1 MQDRLKAGR
10 GRLEAAREALTLLC
24 EPVQPPKGELQH
36 IHYFCGNTEVPA
48 DLAQHEPQRVALY
61 KAVAALVRAYASISD
76 NLPDAGYSPAETKAI
91 EQELTRAVA
100 LRAVIRQA
108 SGETLD
114 LKAYEADMR
123 HLIDTYIKAEEART
137 ISDFGEMGLIDVI
150 VKSGIA
156 AAIASLPRGVQAN
169 RGAVA
174 ETIANNVR
182 SKILREHLHDPA
194 FYDKMSRLLSEVLAD
209 LKAKRIDY
217 EEFLK
222 RWQRWLSR
230 CRPGKPTTPR
240 SRCAEAPDCER
251 STTRSSPR
259 RQRVWRS
266 GRPRRRDV
274 CMRNP
279 ALGRAQ
285 RIDASLR
292 GSAPNGWRGFLP
304 KEQEV
309 KRLIYEVVQDT
320 ALVERL
326 FAVIKVQAEY

>member
-1 MQDRLKAGR
+1 M
-10 GRLEAAREALTLLC
+10 
-24 EPVQPPKGELQH
+24 
-36 IHYFCGNTEVPA
+36 
-48 DLAQHEPQRVALY
+48 ALY
-61 KAVAALVRAYASISD
+61 KAVAALVRSYASISD
-76 NLPDAGYSPAETKAI
+76 NLPEAGYSPAETKAI

-100 LRAVIRQA
+100 LREVIRQA

-123 HLIDTYIKAEEART
+123 HLTDTYIKAEEART
-137 ISDFGEMGLIDVI
+137 ISDFGDMGLLDVI

-156 AAIASLPRGVQAN
+156 AAIASLPRGVQSD

-194 FYDKMSRLLSEVLAD
+194 FYEKMSRLLTEVLAD
-209 LKAKRIDY
+209 LKAKRLDY

-222 RWQRWLSR
+222 RVATLAGQVHAGRADDTPEPLRRS
-230 CRPGKPTTPR
+230 PGLRAIYNTLVAASVTGV
-240 SRCAEAPDCER
+240 AER
-251 STTRSSPR
+251 SPADG
-259 RQRVWRS
+259 WREAD
-266 GRPRRRDV
+266 PPLD
-274 CMRNP
+274 
-279 ALGRAQ
+279 RAQ

-292 GSAPNGWRGFLP
+292 ERAPNGWRGFLP

-309 KRLIYEVVQDT
+309 KRLIYEVAQDT

>member
-1 MQDRLKAGR
+1 M
-10 GRLEAAREALTLLC
+10 
-24 EPVQPPKGELQH
+24 
-36 IHYFCGNTEVPA
+36 
-48 DLAQHEPQRVALY
+48 ALY
-61 KAVAALVRAYASISD
+61 KAVAALVRSYASISD
-76 NLPDAGYSPAETKAI
+76 NLPEAGYSLAETKAI
-91 EQELTRAVA
+91 EQELTAAVA
-100 LRAVIRQA
+100 LREVIRQA

-123 HLIDTYIKAEEART
+123 HLIDTYIKAEEARK
-137 ISDFGEMGLIDVI
+137 ISDFGAMGLIDVI

-222 RWQRWLSR
+222 RVATLAEQVQAGQADDTPEPLRRSPGLRAIYNTLVTASAAGFAE
-230 CRPGKPTTPR
+230 RPPADGY
-240 SRCAEAPDCER
+240 EA
-251 STTRSSPR
+251 
-259 RQRVWRS
+259 
-266 GRPRRRDV
+266 
-274 CMRNP
+274 NP

-292 GSAPNGWRGFLP
+292 GKCAERMARIPAEGAGGEAPDL
-304 KEQEV
+304 
-309 KRLIYEVVQDT
+309 
-320 ALVERL
+320 
-326 FAVIKVQAEY
+326 